1 MTNSFFTHFSNE
13 QMRLLRTKVL
23 DLLEHHGVLLD
34 QHPEMFALLAQAGA
48 QVDEPDGMVR
58 FPRPVMEKL
67 LESAPKEFIMGAR
80 NQEKALRVPRPGG
93 GFYTRTG
100 TGAHGWIDP
109 ESNAYRKMTKAD
121 LAQWAGLVNHLDH
134 IDFMP
139 FLFADDVP
147 VETAD
152 IHGLHTLLVNCD
164 KHIWVQPYSTGSIP
178 YLLEM
183 AEAVAGGMEALR
195 ANPVISI
202 IACSLTPRTFK
213 SMDIEIILQAARAS
227 VPIHACSLPGAG
239 GTAPATIPAVIVL
252 ASAEIL
258 AMVAMIQAVSPGTP
272 VVACPIV
279 FSTDMRTGRSLQS
292 NADALNG
299 ASGAVQFI
307 KAAFNLPTHNYGS
320 GTDAAHVGG
329 QSQMER
335 SMLTTLMALSGS
347 DILGGAGQLEVAT
360 AVSPLQLIIDNDVF
374 AMARRLVAGFTL
386 DEDQLAW
393 DVLVKTEPGQHFLM
407 SDHTLRHCRDGYIS
421 DLFLSKTR
429 DAWEREGKKGLLDSA
444 LEAYQTLVSRGNASL
459 IEKDTA
465 AKIDAI
471 CNAADSQLVKKN
483 RKGGQ

>member
-1 MTNSFFTHFSNE
+1 MMGNKFSRFAGD
-13 QMRLLRTKVL
+13 QVQLLRTKVF
-23 DLLEHHGVLLD
+23 DLLENHGVMLD
-34 QHPEMFALLAQAGA
+34 PHPEMLALLSAAGV
-48 QVDEPDGMVR
+48 QVDSATDMVR

-67 LESAPKEFIMGAR
+67 LESAPREFLLGAR
-80 NQEKALRVPRPGG
+80 NPERALPIPRPSG

-109 ESNAYRKMTKAD
+109 ETNGYRKVTKAD
-121 LAQWAGLVNHLDH
+121 LAQWAALVNRLDQ

-139 FLFADDVP
+139 FLFAEDVP

-183 AEAVAGGMEALR
+183 AETVAGGKAAFR

-202 IACSLTPRTFK
+202 IACSLTPRSFK
-213 SMDIEIILQAARAS
+213 SMDIEIILQAARAA

-239 GTAPATIPAVIVL
+239 GTAPATMPGVILL
-252 ASAEIL
+252 AAAEIL
-258 AMVAMIQAVSPGTP
+258 AMVAMAQAVAPGAP

-292 NADALNG
+292 NADALRG

-307 KAAFNLPTHNYGS
+307 KAAFDLPTHNYGS
-320 GTDAAHVGG
+320 GTDAAHVGH
-329 QSQMER
+329 QSQVER

-360 AVSPLQLIIDNDVF
+360 AVSPLQLIIDNEIF
-374 AMARRLVAGFTL
+374 AMARRLVTGFTL

-393 DVLVKTEPGQHFLM
+393 EVLVETAPGQHFLM
-407 SDHTLRHCRDGYIS
+407 SQHTLQHCRDGFRS
-421 DLFLSKTR
+421 ELLVSKTR
-429 DAWEREGKKGLLDSA
+429 DDWERTGKKGLLEDA
-444 LEAYQTLVSRGNASL
+444 LERYRSIASQENTAL
-459 IEKDTA
+459 LEKEAA
-465 AKIDAI
+465 AKLDAI
-471 CNAADSQLVKKN
+471 CRAADAQSMK
-483 RKGGQ
+483 